1 MDQQTRSKLMRCLD
15 AVEDAMIALAEYR
28 DAPGRTTAEIIR
40 CNQQWEKCDALYT
53 ALTRELRRK
62 HE

>member
-1 MDQQTRSKLMRCLD
+1 MRCLD

-53 ALTRELRRK
+53 ALTRELRKK